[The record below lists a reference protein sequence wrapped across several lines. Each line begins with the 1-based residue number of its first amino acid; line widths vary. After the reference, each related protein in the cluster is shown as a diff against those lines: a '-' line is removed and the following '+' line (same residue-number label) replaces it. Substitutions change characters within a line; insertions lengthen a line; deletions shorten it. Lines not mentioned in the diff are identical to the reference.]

1 MSNNIPLSSIPANEG
16 GQGLGAADA
25 DRAGTGELTALIR
38 FRKTTPGNEP
48 LGDFIELSVTTD
60 GFQDIGGIA
69 GSGDEPGTISAQ
81 RLANLLLQHY
91 KRPELDRLL
100 SHVVEL
106 RADLAR

>member
-16 GQGLGAADA
+16 GQDPGAVDG
-25 DRAGTGELTALIR
+25 DRTETGELTALIR

-48 LGDFIELSVTTD
+48 LGDFIELSVTTN

-69 GSGDEPGTISAQ
+69 GSGNEPGTIGAQ
-81 RLANLLLQHY
+81 RLANLLLQHF

-106 RADLAR
+106 RADLRR

>member
-1 MSNNIPLSSIPANEG
+1 MSNSIPLSSIPANEG
-16 GQGLGAADA
+16 GQDLGAADA
-25 DRAGTGELTALIR
+25 DPAGTGELTALIR

-48 LGDFIELSVTTD
+48 LGDFIELSVTAD

-69 GSGDEPGTISAQ
+69 GSGDKPGTIGAQ